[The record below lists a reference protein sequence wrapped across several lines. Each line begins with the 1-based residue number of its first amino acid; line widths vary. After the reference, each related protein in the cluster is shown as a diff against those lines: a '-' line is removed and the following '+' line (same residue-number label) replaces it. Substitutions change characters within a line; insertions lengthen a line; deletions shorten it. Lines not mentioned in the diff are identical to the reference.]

1 MSLHALQTM
10 CKLNINSNFSEV
22 RLGSDLLQEFCEKH
36 DINVTTQGHL
46 ELILVEALNNVVEH
60 AYKEKPEGDIL
71 IELEKAKSE
80 TIIKITDSGIS
91 APGTDLIE
99 GSDLPNEN
107 TLPEG
112 GWGLC
117 LIQALADK
125 IEYFRYPDHNMLVL
139 TKELVA

>member
-1 MSLHALQTM
+1 MY
-10 CKLNINSNFSEV
+10 KLNIISKFSEV
-22 RLGSDLLQEFCEKH
+22 RIASDLLHEFCAEN

-60 AYKEKPEGDIL
+60 AYKENPEGDIL
-71 IELEKAKSE
+71 IEIEKAQSK
-80 TIIKITDSGIS
+80 TVIRITDSGV
-91 APGTDLIE
+91 AVPGTVLIE

-107 TLPEG
+107 LLPEG

-125 IEYFRYPDHNMLVL
+125 IEYFRYPDHNTLVL
-139 TKELVA
+139 TKMLAA